1 MKLNPFSKSQ
11 SLERVDPALSLQ
23 SYFELLTSFQF
34 GGVSYTMPGATQEEI
49 HDYTSL
55 TRGAYKSSGVVFACM
70 DVRSKLFSEAR
81 FQFRQIRNGRP
92 GELFGTQDLQ
102 MLETP
107 WPGGTTG
114 DLLMRMIQYAD
125 LAGNAF
131 VARRPSGGVALLRP
145 DWVDIVTGSSDPDAD
160 AWSPDATVVG
170 YVYHS
175 GGRNSGRPAATYL
188 PGEIAHF
195 APIPDP
201 EARFRGMSWL
211 TPIIREVMADKAATL
226 HKEKFFENAATPNL
240 LVKFDMDSVEKM
252 RPFIDLFR
260 EGHEGAASAYK
271 TLFLNAGTD
280 VTAIGHNFQQMEFKV
295 TQGAGETR
303 IAAAAGTPPVIVG
316 LSEGLA
322 AATYSNY
329 GLAMRRFAD
338 ITMRPLW
345 RNVAASLAPIVNV
358 PSSAELWYDDR
369 DVPALADDGQAR
381 AAILGTNAATIHTF
395 VSAGYE
401 PDSVIDAVTSGDL
414 SKLQHSGLYSV
425 QLQPAGSVTE
435 GKGALVAGT
444 VAPKSG
450 APASNG
456 AQNGTPVPA

>member
-1 MKLNPFSKSQ
+1 MRNPFAKSKD
-11 SLERVDPALSLQ
+11 LERVDPALSLQ
-23 SYFELLTSFQF
+23 SYYELLTSFQY
-34 GGVSYTMPGATQEEI
+34 GGVSYTMPGDKQESV
-49 HDYTSL
+49 HDYASL
-55 TRGAYKSSGVVFACM
+55 TRGAYKSSCVVFACM

-81 FQFRQIRNGRP
+81 FQFRQVRNGRP
-92 GELFGTQDLQ
+92 GDLFGTADLQ

-131 VARRPSGGVALLRP
+131 VVRRPNGAALLRP
-145 DWVDIVTGSSDPDAD
+145 DWVDIVTGSSDEDAD
-160 AWSPDATVVG
+160 AWSPDATVAG
-170 YVYHS
+170 YIYHS
-175 GGRNSGRPAATYL
+175 GGRNSGRPATTYMAD
-188 PGEIAHF
+188 EVAHF

-211 TPIIREVMADKAATL
+211 TPIIREVMADKAATM

-240 LVKFDMDSVEKM
+240 IVKFDLDSVEKM
-252 RPFIDLFR
+252 RPWIDLFR
-260 EGHEGAASAYK
+260 ESHEGSANAYR

-280 VTAIGHNFQQMEFKV
+280 ATAIGNNFQEMEFKV

-303 IAAAAGTPPVIVG
+303 IAAAAGTPPIIVG
-316 LSEGLA
+316 LSEGLQ

-345 RNVAASLAPIVNV
+345 RNAAASLATIVNV
-358 PSSAELWYDDR
+358 PGGSELWYDDR

-381 AAILGTNAATIHTF
+381 AAILSTNASTIHTF

-435 GKGALVAGT
+435 GKGSLVGG
-444 VAPKSG
+444 VVVPGNKQ
-450 APASNG
+450 APATNG
-456 AQNGTPVPA
+456 AAPAPVPA